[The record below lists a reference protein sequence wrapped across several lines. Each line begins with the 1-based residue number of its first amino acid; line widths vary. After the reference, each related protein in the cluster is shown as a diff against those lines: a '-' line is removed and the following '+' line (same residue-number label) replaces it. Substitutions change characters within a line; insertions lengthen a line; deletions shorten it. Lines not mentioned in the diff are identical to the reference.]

1 MNAAKLAEAAPLF
14 AALGDKTRLSIVA
27 RLCNEGPLSIVRL
40 CEGSTI
46 SRQAISKHLSA
57 LSKSGLVRSD
67 VEGRERVFALEAK
80 RLAEV
85 RRHLERISQQWDAA
99 IDRLRAFVE
108 D

>member
-27 RLCNEGPLSIVRL
+27 RLCNDGPLPIVRL
-40 CEGSTI
+40 CEGSSI
-46 SRQAISKHLSA
+46 SRQAISKHLDA
-57 LSKSGLVRSD
+57 LSKSGLVSS
-67 VEGRERVFALEAK
+67 ELAGRERVFKLEAK
-80 RLAEV
+80 RIAEAQ
-85 RRHLERISQQWDAA
+85 RHLDRISQQWDAA

>member
-1 MNAAKLAEAAPLF
+1 MNAVKLAEAAPLF

-40 CEGSTI
+40 CEGSPI
-46 SRQAISKHLSA
+46 SRQAISKHLNA

-67 VEGRERVFALEAK
+67 LAGRERVFRLELE
-80 RLAEV
+80 RIAEV
-85 RRHLERISQQWDAA
+85 RRHLDRISQQWDAA

-108 D
+108 E